1 MKMEAEKK
9 TYSAEEIAKIA
20 PRYKGKP
27 ENFDPTRF
35 GKRREPPKQKNK
47 GHKYE
52 DGTKFGEN
60 G

>member
-9 TYSAEEIAKIA
+9 TFSAEEIAKIA
-20 PRYKGKP
+20 PRYKGKH
-27 ENFDPTRF
+27 ENFDPTKV
-35 GKRREPPKQKNK
+35 GKRRASQTKTK